1 MLLTEKDAAGK
12 WCPHARYS
20 ATNEPA
26 ANRWA
31 MVADEPKELHS
42 NPPPCRCIASACM
55 QWRWAPHP
63 DGRGAWPPVGYCG
76 LAGRPDKDA

>member
-1 MLLTEKDAAGK
+1 MLLTEKDAAKK
-12 WCPHARYS
+12 WCPHARFS
-20 ATNEPA
+20 GAEEPA
-26 ANRWA
+26 ANRWI
-31 MVADEPKELHS
+31 KEDAPNT